1 MIDAFNHRSLL
12 VRALVRALVVRGL
25 LLASLAAFVMMTSCR
40 RKVSEKQCDELVD
53 RFAELVVK
61 ERFPDAG
68 PEVLA
73 AERVRERG
81 EAKGDELKNCTSQVQ
96 AHEHS
101 CAMNAKS
108 SEALIKCLE

>member
-1 MIDAFNHRSLL
+1 MK
-12 VRALVRALVVRGL
+12 VVTGL
-25 LLASLAAFVMMTSCR
+25 LLVASLAAFGTLTSCR

-68 PEVLA
+68 PEVID
-73 AERVRERG
+73 AERLRERG

-96 AHEHS
+96 ADEHK
-101 CAMNAKS
+101 CAMTAKS